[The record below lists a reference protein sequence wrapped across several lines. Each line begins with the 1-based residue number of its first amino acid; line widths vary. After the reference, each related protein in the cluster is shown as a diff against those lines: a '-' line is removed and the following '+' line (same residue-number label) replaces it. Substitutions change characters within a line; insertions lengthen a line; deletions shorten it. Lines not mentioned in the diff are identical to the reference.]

1 MMMMMLAKRPRQ
13 VGICLKHLPQPDSD
27 NYFHAGNVPWQ
38 RVVNAK
44 GMVSHRYFLSFFLSP
59 FFMHMHRY
67 INGARVQRIQN
78 ELKFN
83 QRGPGSA
90 QRQADALREEGVD
103 VSEDAMG
110 EFYIDL
116 SRFGWFPS
124 MLPSEREEMDMSEMD
139 AVDERGYS

>member
-1 MMMMMLAKRPRQ
+1 MLRGWCRI
-13 VGICLKHLPQPDSD
+13 GI
-27 NYFHAGNVPWQ
+27 
-38 RVVNAK
+38 
-44 GMVSHRYFLSFFLSP
+44 FFLSLS
-59 FFMHMHRY
+59 FIHTRIY
-67 INGARVQRIQN
+67 IYIYIYIPPSTKNP

-139 AVDERGYS
+139 EVDERGYS